1 MKLFSGCMKTR
12 FACTITLT
20 LTKTGQQAVRIL
32 SVRLLM
38 NAITPDLG
46 GVGSYYIMNIE
57 HGLHVF

>member
-1 MKLFSGCMKTR
+1 MKTR

-38 NAITPDLG
+38 NTITPDLG